1 MVYILARYSVLRL
14 AQHEIAVQFSSQSI
28 GYKFVMSLNVFQRN
42 WFKMNVFRR
51 NWFKIQCRGIDTF
64 KIAVLF
70 HYDYHNDTVKL
81 ADCSEF

>member
-1 MVYILARYSVLRL
+1 MLRL

-28 GYKFVMSLNVFQRN
+28 GYKFVMSLNVF
-42 WFKMNVFRR
+42 RR

-64 KIAVLF
+64 KIAVFF

-81 ADCSEF
+81 ADCSEC